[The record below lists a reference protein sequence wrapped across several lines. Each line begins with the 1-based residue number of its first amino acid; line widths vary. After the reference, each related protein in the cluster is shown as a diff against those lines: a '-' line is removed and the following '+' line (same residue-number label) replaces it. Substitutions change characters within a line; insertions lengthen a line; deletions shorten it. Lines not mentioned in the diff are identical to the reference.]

1 MINCIAVDDE
11 QLSLDLIEDNIKK
24 VPFLNLVKKCSSV
37 FDAVQTLS
45 TENIDLLFLD
55 IEMPDMNGLQM
66 LKTLKSKPMVI
77 FITAYDKYAMQGY
90 ELDVIDY
97 LLKPVSFERF
107 FKAVNKA
114 FEYHS
119 HNNAPALVNQTKKSC
134 IFIKSEHKIIKIDF
148 KDIDY
153 IESLKDY
160 IKIYCGKKPVLT
172 LMSLKAIESVLPA
185 DEFIRV
191 HRSYI
196 VSVDKINF
204 ISRSMVFIGEKG
216 IPISNMFRA
225 NILGLMP
232 GLSS

>member
-37 FDAVQTLS
+37 FDAVQILS
-45 TENIDLLFLD
+45 TGNIDLLFLD

-119 HNNAPALVNQTKKSC
+119 HNNAPALVSQAKKSC
-134 IFIKSEHKIIKIDF
+134 IFIVITSYSIHYTKLYELYHSVCLSPSLYQLKIP
-148 KDIDY
+148 Y
-153 IESLKDY
+153 IFFHQHRPDKAATLLVSSS
-160 IKIYCGKKPVLT
+160 KK
-172 LMSLKAIESVLPA
+172 EG
-185 DEFIRV
+185 F
-191 HRSYI
+191 
-196 VSVDKINF
+196 
-204 ISRSMVFIGEKG
+204 
-216 IPISNMFRA
+216 
-225 NILGLMP
+225 
-232 GLSS
+232 

>member
-45 TENIDLLFLD
+45 TDNVDLLFLD

-119 HNNAPALVNQTKKSC
+119 HNAPASVSQTKKNC
-134 IFIKSEHKIIKIDF
+134 IFIKSEHKIIKINL

-172 LMSLKAIESVLPA
+172 LMSLKAIEAVLPA
-185 DEFIRV
+185 EEFIRV

>member
-37 FDAVQTLS
+37 FDAVQILS
-45 TENIDLLFLD
+45 TGNIDLLFLD

-119 HNNAPALVNQTKKSC
+119 HNNAPALVSQAKKSC

-196 VSVDKINF
+196 VSVNKINF